1 MHLKKRL
8 FMEEN
13 KNLNQETQNTEHTH
27 PVNEE
32 LNNTSESIQ
41 EEGSKLD
48 HLTETLN
55 EKVVEPIVHT
65 TEEVVHEVKETVVH
79 TAEEVAHEV
88 KENVVKPVIDAV
100 EEVVQEIKEEV
111 NNTPPSPVQNQ
122 QPQQAY
128 YPPVAPEKNNIG
140 LAGFI
145 ISIVGFFVGWIPIF
159 GWLIWLVGLVL
170 SIVGLFKKPK
180 GLAIAGL
187 VISLILFIFLIF
199 GFALLAGA
207 AALS

>member
-1 MHLKKRL
+1 
-8 FMEEN
+8 MEEN
-13 KNLNQETQNTEHTH
+13 KNLNQDAQNNEHTN

-32 LNNTSESIQ
+32 PNNTSESIQ

-48 HLTETLN
+48 QFKETLN

-65 TEEVVHEVKETVVH
+65 TEEVVHEVKETVAN

-88 KENVVKPVIDAV
+88 KETVVKPVIDAV
-100 EEVVQEIKEEV
+100 EEVVHEIKEEV
-111 NNTPPSPVQNQ
+111 NNTPPPVQNQ
-122 QPQQAY
+122 QPQQNQTQQAY

-145 ISIVGFFVGWIPIF
+145 VSIVGFFVGWIPFI

-170 SIVGLFKKPK
+170 SIAGLFKKPK
-180 GLAIAGL
+180 GLAIAGV
-187 VISLILFIFLIF
+187 VISLILLIFLIF
-199 GFALLAGA
+199 GMALIAGA